1 MQKIQLMKESLNLSM
16 FDVDNK
22 NVRYSKIKCCID
34 NISIENHWLPNMYA
48 MSLMHKST
56 INVGFVIVPP

>member
-1 MQKIQLMKESLNLSM
+1 MQKIQLMKESLNLSK

-22 NVRYSKIKCCID
+22 NVKYPKIKFNID

-48 MSLMHKST
+48 MPLMHKNT
-56 INVGFVIVPP
+56 INVGFVIVAP